1 MYSHG
6 IYIIKLEKF
15 HNQFSQKFI
24 SDHKD
29 RNKGT
34 RKFSEL
40 QISQFNNT
48 SNKIIRD
55 YLILKKKIPHITAR
69 FTSKFKPLMDRLV
82 AMFVNK
88 WQNSLQNLILI
99 R

>member
-15 HNQFSQKFI
+15 HNQFSQKLI

-29 RNKGT
+29 RNKVT
-34 RKFSEL
+34 RKFSKL
-40 QISQFNNT
+40 QLSQLLVMN
-48 SNKIIRD
+48 
-55 YLILKKKIPHITAR
+55 YKKVLDIKKENSSYITAR
-69 FTSKFKPLMDRLV
+69 FTSKFKPLMDCFV